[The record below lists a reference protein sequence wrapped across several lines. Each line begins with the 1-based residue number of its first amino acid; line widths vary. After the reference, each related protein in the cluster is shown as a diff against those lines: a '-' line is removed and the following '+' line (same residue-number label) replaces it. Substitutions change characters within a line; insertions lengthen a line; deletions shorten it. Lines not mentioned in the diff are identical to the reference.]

1 VKFGIIGCGRIAARL
16 ARGVCAAPGAQLH
29 AVASRSKSRAR
40 TAARKWNAA
49 TCYGAYDEML
59 RDDRIDAVYVALP
72 NDLHCEWSVR
82 AAEAGKH
89 VLCEKPLAMNA
100 AEAGRMARAARK
112 HGVLL
117 MEAFMYRHHKHI
129 VKALKVVDAGKI
141 GRVTTVHAAFGGVFR
156 RGPAEYRW
164 KRRAGGGSL
173 YDLGCYCVNVGRL
186 FLGGEPRD
194 ATACAV
200 MTRPGGVDEQFSG
213 TLRFAGGTILSFT
226 SSFTSALGQHVVIAG
241 DRGQI
246 RMSPFTP
253 GRKVTFAVV
262 AGSRSTTVDLET
274 WDAYE
279 MEVRHLVKSIR
290 AGKLLPP
297 AEDGTANM
305 RAIDMLKNASSW

>member
-1 VKFGIIGCGRIAARL
+1 VGSRKKVRFGIIGCGRIAARL
-16 ARGVCAAPGAQLH
+16 ACGVRAAPGAELQG
-29 AVASRSKSRAR
+29 VASRSKSKARA
-40 TAARKWNAA
+40 AARKWDAA
-49 TCYGAYDEML
+49 EHYGAYDEML

-72 NDLHCEWSVR
+72 NHLHCEWSVR
-82 AAEAGKH
+82 AIEAGKQ

-100 AEAGRMARAARK
+100 AEARRMARAARK

-156 RGPAEYRW
+156 RGSAEYRW

-186 FLGGEPRD
+186 FFDDEPRD
-194 ATACAV
+194 ATASAV
-200 MTRPGGVDEQFSG
+200 MTRRGGVDEQFSG
-213 TLRFAGGTILSFT
+213 TLRFPGGRILSFT
-226 SSFTSALGQHVVIAG
+226 SSFASALGQHVVIAG

-253 GRKVTFAVV
+253 GRKVTFTVL
-262 AGSRSTTVDLET
+262 AGSRSRTV
-274 WDAYE
+274 
-279 MEVRHLVKSIR
+279 H
-290 AGKLLPP
+290 LPP
-297 AEDGTANM
+297 GRHHGGPRPNSTIRGLTLNC
-305 RAIDMLKNASSW
+305 